1 MKYIYDSPQW
11 PHFIWNHELVSD
23 VLARVNKEAGFLAGR
38 LSAIGLDARMGAVVE
53 TVTHDIVSSSEIEG
67 VVLNTDEVRSSVAR
81 RLGVDIPQSR
91 DSSRYIDG
99 IVDMMLDATV
109 HYKEPL
115 THDRLFGWHNTLFP
129 NGRSGLTVID
139 VAKYRSGEMSV
150 VSGMLG
156 KEKVHYVAPSPDK
169 IEKEMD
175 AFLDW
180 FNAESTSKTYLKSAI
195 SHLWFVCIH
204 PFDDGNGRIGRAI
217 ADMSLSQADMSLS
230 QADDSQMR
238 YFSMSRQIN
247 ADKKSYYDILERTQ
261 KQDGDITA
269 WLIWYLD
276 CMSRAIH
283 ASDELL
289 SRVLCKA
296 VFWQTHAGIPFSDRE
311 QQVLNVFLD
320 GYEGKLTAKNWAKL
334 SKVSLDT
341 AARDI
346 KRLVEAGILIPQ
358 PGRVR
363 DVSYGIRCSADSV
376 LVPGPERS

>member
-11 PHFIWNHELVSD
+11 PHFTWNHELVSD
-23 VLARVNKEAGFLAGR
+23 ALARVNKEAGFLAGR

-217 ADMSLSQADMSLS
+217 ADMSLSQAD
-230 QADDSQMR
+230 DSQMR
-238 YFSMSRQIN
+238 YFR
-247 ADKKSYYDILERTQ
+247 
-261 KQDGDITA
+261 
-269 WLIWYLD
+269 
-276 CMSRAIH
+276 
-283 ASDELL
+283 
-289 SRVLCKA
+289 
-296 VFWQTHAGIPFSDRE
+296 
-311 QQVLNVFLD
+311 
-320 GYEGKLTAKNWAKL
+320 
-334 SKVSLDT
+334 
-341 AARDI
+341 
-346 KRLVEAGILIPQ
+346 
-358 PGRVR
+358 
-363 DVSYGIRCSADSV
+363 
-376 LVPGPERS
+376 

>member
-1 MKYIYDSPQW
+1 MKYIYDTPQW
-11 PHFIWNHELVSD
+11 PHFSWDHEQVSD
-23 VLARVNKEAGFLAGR
+23 ALARVNKEAGFLAGR

-115 THDRLFGWHNTLFP
+115 THGRLFAWHNTLFP
-129 NGRSGLTVID
+129 NGRSGLAVID
-139 VAKYRSGEMSV
+139 VAR
-150 VSGMLG
+150 
-156 KEKVHYVAPSPDK
+156 

-175 AFLDW
+175 VFLDW
-180 FNAESTSKTYLKSAI
+180 FNAESTPKTYLKSAI

-217 ADMSLSQADMSLS
+217 ADMSLSQS
-230 QADDSQMR
+230 DDSQMR
-238 YFSMSRQIN
+238 FFSMSRQIN
-247 ADKKSYYDILERTQ
+247 ADKKSYYEILEHTQ
-261 KQDGDITA
+261 KQDGNITA
-269 WLIWYLD
+269 WLLWYLD

-311 QQVLNVFLD
+311 LQVLNVYLD

-346 KRLVEAGILIPQ
+346 KHLVEAGILIPQ
-358 PGRVR
+358 PGRLR
-363 DVSYGIRCSADSV
+363 DVSYGIRCAKDASLAPICAPDPAPIS
-376 LVPGPERS
+376 LRCNSKNIAP

>member
-217 ADMSLSQADMSLS
+217 ADMSLSQAD
-230 QADDSQMR
+230 DSQMR

-296 VFWQTHAGIPFSDRE
+296 VFWQTHAGIPFSDRGFFGHRGKRH
-311 QQVLNVFLD
+311 QAPSGGRNSHSPTGKSARRLLWHPLLCGFCFGSRAGAVLIILLLAKPRMSRHKQSRRID
-320 GYEGKLTAKNWAKL
+320 EG
-334 SKVSLDT
+334 
-341 AARDI
+341 
-346 KRLVEAGILIPQ
+346 
-358 PGRVR
+358 GRN
-363 DVSYGIRCSADSV
+363 
-376 LVPGPERS
+376 

>member
-11 PHFIWNHELVSD
+11 PHFTWNHELVSD
-23 VLARVNKEAGFLAGR
+23 VLARVNKESGFLAGR

-53 TVTHDIVSSSEIEG
+53 TITHDIVSSSEIEG

-109 HYKEPL
+109 HYQEPL

-129 NGRSGLTVID
+129 NGRSGLAVID

-217 ADMSLSQADMSLS
+217 ADMSLS

-311 QQVLNVFLD
+311 QQVLNVYLD
-320 GYEGKLTAKNWAKL
+320 GYEGKLTAKNWAKR

-363 DVSYGIRCSADSV
+363 DVSYGIRCAKDSMM
-376 LVPGPERS
+376 VPGSEQGT

>member
-1 MKYIYDSPQW
+1 MKYIYDTPQW
-11 PHFIWNHELVSD
+11 PHFSWDHEQVSD
-23 VLARVNKEAGFLAGR
+23 ALVRVNKESGFLAGR
-38 LSAIGLDARMGAVVE
+38 LSSIGLDARMGAVVE

-129 NGRSGLTVID
+129 NGRSGLAVID
-139 VAKYRSGEMSV
+139 VAR
-150 VSGMLG
+150 
-156 KEKVHYVAPSPDK
+156 

-175 AFLDW
+175 VFLDW
-180 FNAESTSKTYLKSAI
+180 FNAESTPKTYLKSAI
-195 SHLWFVCIH
+195 SHLWFVSIH

-217 ADMSLSQADMSLS
+217 ADMSLSQS
-230 QADDSQMR
+230 DDSQMR

-247 ADKKSYYDILERTQ
+247 AEKKSYYEILEHTQ
-261 KQDGDITA
+261 KQDGNITA
-269 WLIWYLD
+269 WLLWYLD

-311 QQVLNVFLD
+311 QQVLNVYLD

-346 KRLVEAGILIPQ
+346 KHLVEAGILIPQ
-358 PGRVR
+358 PGRLR
-363 DVSYGIRCSADSV
+363 DVSYGIRYAKDSMV
-376 LVPGPERS
+376 IPGPEQP

>member
-1 MKYIYDSPQW
+1 MG
-11 PHFIWNHELVSD
+11 V
-23 VLARVNKEAGFLAGR
+23 RVTNE
-38 LSAIGLDARMGAVVE
+38 VE
-53 TVTHDIVSSSEIEG
+53 PSHYVEG
-67 VVLNTDEVRSSVAR
+67 VVE
-81 RLGVDIPQSR
+81 
-91 DSSRYIDG
+91 
-99 IVDMMLDATV
+99 MMLDAVTG
-109 HYKEPL
+109 YDRPL
-115 THDRLFGWHNTLFP
+115 TDERLFGWHNCLFP
-129 NGRSGLTVID
+129 SGRSGYSKID
-139 VAKYRSGEMSV
+139 VAQYRKGEMKV
-150 VSGMLG
+150 VSGNYG
-156 KEKVHYVAPSPDK
+156 REKVHYEAVPAQDVQ
-169 IEKEMD
+169 KEMD
-175 AFLDW
+175 VFLDW

-217 ADMSLSQADMSLS
+217 ADMSLS

>member
-1 MKYIYDSPQW
+1 MKYIYDTPQW
-11 PHFIWNHELVSD
+11 PHFSWDHEQVSD
-23 VLARVNKEAGFLAGR
+23 ALVRVNKEAGFLAGR

-109 HYKEPL
+109 HYQEPL

-129 NGRSGLTVID
+129 NGRSGLAVID

-156 KEKVHYVAPSPDK
+156 KEKVHYVAPSPDR
-169 IEKEMD
+169 IGKEMD
-175 AFLDW
+175 VFLEW
-180 FNAESTSKTYLKSAI
+180 FNAESTPRTYLKSAI

-217 ADMSLSQADMSLS
+217 ADMS

>member
-1 MKYIYDSPQW
+1 MKYIYDTPQW
-11 PHFIWNHELVSD
+11 PHFTWNHELVSD
-23 VLARVNKEAGFLAGR
+23 ALVRVNKEAGFLAGR

-99 IVDMMLDATV
+99 IVHMMLDATV

-217 ADMSLSQADMSLS
+217 AMSLS

-296 VFWQTHAGIPFSDRE
+296 VFWQTHAGIPFSNRE